1 MRLDYS
7 TFSIRDA
14 LGPQVVILQRSSKT
28 ASVDRALAEQ
38 EAFAPRNQAD
48 AARNLDDVGATR

>member
-1 MRLDYS
+1 MFFLDC
-7 TFSIRDA
+7 RDA
-14 LGPQVVILQRSSKT
+14 LGPQVVFLQRSSKT